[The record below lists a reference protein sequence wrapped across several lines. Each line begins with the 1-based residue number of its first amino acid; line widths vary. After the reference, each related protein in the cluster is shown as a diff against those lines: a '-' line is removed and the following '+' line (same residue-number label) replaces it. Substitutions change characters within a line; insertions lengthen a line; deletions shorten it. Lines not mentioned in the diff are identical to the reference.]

1 MRHRRSHTHSAHSF
15 VRRHWLIIFIPPL
28 AAALCLLFLAYS
40 NNQQVTAA
48 TKLAADQ
55 KVAFAKI
62 DAQVKATLQKR
73 IDDARQAEADAR
85 ASAEA
90 DAKVRAAQT
99 ALKVPLSSTANATN
113 CAVKSPESLQVV
125 VNKKHC
131 FSPLDWAP
139 SDLVDAAGTLLRAE
153 ASTQFQAMSAAATAA
168 GQGFGVSSSYR
179 SYTTQITTYNYWVS
193 ISGSIQA
200 DTYSA
205 RPGYSEHQSGL
216 AVDVK
221 AGSCVLSCFS
231 GSSQYYWLAEHAV
244 DYGFI
249 QRYPESLTSITGYE
263 PEPWHWR
270 YVGTAVAKDMKT
282 KGIQTLEQYY
292 GITGGDY
299 AG

>member
-1 MRHRRSHTHSAHSF
+1 MSHRAHKHQQFSF
-15 VRRHWLIIFIPPL
+15 TRRHWPVLFVLPL
-28 AAALCLLFLAYS
+28 FAAVCLLFLAS
-40 NNQQVTAA
+40 RHNQQVKAVA
-48 TKLAADQ
+48 KLESDQ
-55 KVAFAKI
+55 RVAVAKI

-73 IDDARQAEADAR
+73 IDDAHRAEAEAIAR
-85 ASAEA
+85 AKA
-90 DAKVRAAQT
+90 DAATRAAQT
-99 ALKVPLSSTANATN
+99 TPKVPLSSTASATN
-113 CAVKSPESLQVV
+113 CAIKNPDSLQVV
-125 VNKKHC
+125 INKKHC
-131 FSPLDWAP
+131 FSPLEWSP
-139 SDLVDAAGTLLRAE
+139 PDLIDAGGALLRAE
-153 ASTQFQAMSAAATAA
+153 ASQQFQAMSAAAAAA

-193 ISGSIQA
+193 ISGSVQA

-216 AVDVK
+216 A
-221 AGSCVLSCFS
+221 
-231 GSSQYYWLAEHAV
+231 
-244 DYGFI
+244 
-249 QRYPESLTSITGYE
+249 SITGYE